1 MIAHISGRVLEV
13 RLTSLIINVAG
24 IGYEVNVA
32 PEIASSSNKGDE
44 IELFTSL
51 VVREDSWKLYGY
63 RSADARDLF
72 EELQSVSGI
81 GPKVAHSLL
90 TVFAPL
96 ELQGIIGTGDQL
108 ALERVPGIGKK
119 VASRLILELRE
130 RYNTGKSRVANA
142 GRWRD
147 SLMEALTS
155 LGYSAKDAERSI
167 DQTVKALDGDPSAIE
182 LSELLRRTL
191 ANTRNSK

>member
-13 RLTSLIINVAG
+13 RLTSLIVDVSG

-32 PEIASSSNKGDE
+32 PEIASTSIKGDE
-44 IELFTSL
+44 VELFTSL

-63 RSADARDLF
+63 RNANARDLF

-90 TVFAPL
+90 TVFAPD
-96 ELQGIIGTGDQL
+96 ELTGIIGMGDQL

-119 VASRLILELRE
+119 VASRLILELRD
-130 RYNTGKSRVANA
+130 RYNTGKSRTANS

-167 DQTVKALDGDPSAIE
+167 DQTIKALDVDPSTIE
-182 LSELLRRTL
+182 LSELLRKTL

>member
-13 RLTSLIINVAG
+13 RLTSLIINVTG

-90 TVFAPL
+90 TVFAPI

-130 RYNTGKSRVANA
+130 RYNTGKSRVANT

>member
-1 MIAHISGRVLEV
+1 MIAHISGRVLEI
-13 RLTSLIINVAG
+13 RLTSLIVDVAG

-32 PEIASSSNKGDE
+32 PEIASAASKGDE
-44 IELFTSL
+44 VELFTSL

-63 RSADARDLF
+63 RNANARDLF

-90 TVFAPL
+90 TVFAPD
-96 ELQGIIGTGDQL
+96 ELTGIIGVGDQL

-119 VASRLILELRE
+119 VASRLILELRD
-130 RYNTGKSRVANA
+130 RYNTGKSRTANT

-167 DQTVKALDGDPSAIE
+167 DQTIKAIDEDPSTIE
-182 LSELLRRTL
+182 LSELLRRAL

>member
-13 RLTSLIINVAG
+13 RLTSLIVDVSG

-32 PEIASSSNKGDE
+32 PEIASTSSKGDE
-44 IELFTSL
+44 VELFTSL

-63 RSADARDLF
+63 RNANARDLF

-90 TVFAPL
+90 TVFAPD
-96 ELQGIIGTGDQL
+96 ELTGIIGAGDQL

-119 VASRLILELRE
+119 VASRLILELRD
-130 RYNTGKSRVANA
+130 RYNTGKSRTANT

-167 DQTVKALDGDPSAIE
+167 DQTIKAIDVDPSTIE
-182 LSELLRRTL
+182 LSELLRRAL

>member
-13 RLTSLIINVAG
+13 RLTSLIVDVSG

-32 PEIASSSNKGDE
+32 PEIASTSSKGDE
-44 IELFTSL
+44 VELFTSL

-63 RSADARDLF
+63 RNANARDLF

-90 TVFAPL
+90 TVFAPD
-96 ELQGIIGTGDQL
+96 ELTGIIGMGDQL

-119 VASRLILELRE
+119 VASRLILELRD
-130 RYNTGKSRVANA
+130 RYNTGKSRTANT

-167 DQTVKALDGDPSAIE
+167 DQTIKAIDEDPSTIE
-182 LSELLRRTL
+182 LSELLRRAL

>member
-13 RLTSLIINVAG
+13 RLTSLVVNVVG

-32 PEIASSSNKGDE
+32 PEIAGGTKIGDE
-44 IELFTSL
+44 VELFTSL

-63 RSADARDLF
+63 RSSSSRNLF

-81 GPKVAHSLL
+81 GPKVAHSLV
-90 TVFAPL
+90 TVFAPD
-96 ELQGIIGTGDQL
+96 ELQTIIGSGDQM

-119 VASRLILELRE
+119 VASRLILELRD
-130 RYNTGKSRVANA
+130 RYNTGKAQRSNG

-147 SLMEALTS
+147 SLIEALTS

-167 DQTVKALDGDPSAIE
+167 DQTIRDLDEDPSTLE
-182 LSELLRRTL
+182 LSELLRRAL

>member
-90 TVFAPL
+90 TVFAPI

-130 RYNTGKSRVANA
+130 RYNTGKSRVANT

>member
-130 RYNTGKSRVANA
+130 RYNTGKSRVANT

>member
-1 MIAHISGRVLEV
+1 ML
-13 RLTSLIINVAG
+13 
-24 IGYEVNVA
+24 
-32 PEIASSSNKGDE
+32 PQSSSNKGDE

-90 TVFAPL
+90 TVFAPI

-130 RYNTGKSRVANA
+130 RYNTGKSRVANT

-167 DQTVKALDGDPSAIE
+167 DQTVKALDGEPSAIE

>member
-13 RLTSLIINVAG
+13 RLTSLIVDVSG

-32 PEIASSSNKGDE
+32 PEIASTSIKGDE
-44 IELFTSL
+44 VELFTSL

-63 RSADARDLF
+63 RNANARDLF

-90 TVFAPL
+90 TVFAPD
-96 ELQGIIGTGDQL
+96 ELTGIIGMGDQL

-119 VASRLILELRE
+119 VASRLILELRD
-130 RYNTGKSRVANA
+130 RYNTGKSRTANT

-167 DQTVKALDGDPSAIE
+167 DQTIKAIDEDPSTIE
-182 LSELLRRTL
+182 LSELLRRAL

>member
-13 RLTSLIINVAG
+13 RLTSLIVDVSG

-32 PEIASSSNKGDE
+32 PEIASTSIKGDE
-44 IELFTSL
+44 VELFTSL

-63 RSADARDLF
+63 RNANARDLF

-90 TVFAPL
+90 TVFAPD
-96 ELQGIIGTGDQL
+96 ELTGIIGMGDQL

-119 VASRLILELRE
+119 VASRLILELRD
-130 RYNTGKSRVANA
+130 RYNTGRSRTANT

-167 DQTVKALDGDPSAIE
+167 DQTIRAIDEDPSTIE
-182 LSELLRRTL
+182 LSELLRRAL

>member
-13 RLTSLIINVAG
+13 RLTSLIVDVSG

-32 PEIASSSNKGDE
+32 PEIASTSSKGDE
-44 IELFTSL
+44 VELFTSL

-63 RSADARDLF
+63 RNANARDLF

-90 TVFAPL
+90 TVFAPD
-96 ELQGIIGTGDQL
+96 ELTGIIGMGDQL

-119 VASRLILELRE
+119 VASRLILELRD
-130 RYNTGKSRVANA
+130 RYNTGKSRTANS

-167 DQTVKALDGDPSAIE
+167 DQTIKALDVDPSTIE
-182 LSELLRRTL
+182 LSELLRKTL

>member
-1 MIAHISGRVLEV
+1 MIAHISGRVLEA
-13 RLTSLIINVAG
+13 RLTSLIVNVSG

-32 PEIASSSNKGDE
+32 PEIASASSKGE
-44 IELFTSL
+44 EVELFTSL

-63 RSADARDLF
+63 RSANARDLF

-90 TVFAPL
+90 TVFAPD
-96 ELQGIIGTGDQL
+96 ELIGIIGVGDQSS
-108 ALERVPGIGKK
+108 LERVPGIGKK
-119 VASRLILELRE
+119 VASRLILELRD
-130 RYNTGKSRVANA
+130 RYKTGKSQTAKT

-147 SLMEALTS
+147 SLLEALTS
-155 LGYSAKDAERSI
+155 LGYSVKDAERSV
-167 DQTVKALDGDPSAIE
+167 DQTVKELDVDPSTIE
-182 LSELLRRTL
+182 ISELLRRTL

>member
-63 RSADARDLF
+63 RSAYARDLF

-90 TVFAPL
+90 TVFAPI

-130 RYNTGKSRVANA
+130 RYNTGKSRVANT

>member
-13 RLTSLIINVAG
+13 RLTSLIVDVSG

-32 PEIASSSNKGDE
+32 PEIASTSSKGDE
-44 IELFTSL
+44 VELFTSL

-63 RSADARDLF
+63 RNANARDLF

-90 TVFAPL
+90 TVFAPD
-96 ELQGIIGTGDQL
+96 ELTGIIGVGDQL

-119 VASRLILELRE
+119 VASRLILELRD
-130 RYNTGKSRVANA
+130 RYNTGKSRTANT

-167 DQTVKALDGDPSAIE
+167 DQTIKAIDEDPSTIE
-182 LSELLRRTL
+182 LSELLRRAL

>member
-1 MIAHISGRVLEV
+1 VIAHLAGRILEV
-13 RLTSLIINVAG
+13 RLTSLIVDVSG

-32 PEIASSSNKGDE
+32 PEIASASSKGDE
-44 IELFTSL
+44 VELFTSL

-63 RSADARDLF
+63 RNASSRDLF

-90 TVFAPL
+90 TVFAPD
-96 ELQGIIGTGDQL
+96 ELTGIIGVGDQL

-119 VASRLILELRE
+119 VASRLILELRD
-130 RYNTGKSRVANA
+130 RYNTGKSRTANT
-142 GRWRD
+142 GKWRD

-167 DQTVKALDGDPSAIE
+167 DQTIKAVDVDPSTIE

>member
-13 RLTSLIINVAG
+13 RLTSLIVDVSG

-32 PEIASSSNKGDE
+32 PEIASTSIKGDE
-44 IELFTSL
+44 VELFTSL

-63 RSADARDLF
+63 RNANARDLF

-90 TVFAPL
+90 TVFAPD
-96 ELQGIIGTGDQL
+96 ELTGIIGMGDQL

-119 VASRLILELRE
+119 VASRLILELRD
-130 RYNTGKSRVANA
+130 RYNTGKSRTANT

-167 DQTVKALDGDPSAIE
+167 DQTIRAIDEDPSTIE
-182 LSELLRRTL
+182 LSELLRRAL

>member
-13 RLTSLIINVAG
+13 RLTSLIVDVSG

-32 PEIASSSNKGDE
+32 PEIASTSIKGDE
-44 IELFTSL
+44 VELFTSL

-63 RSADARDLF
+63 RNANARDLF
-72 EELQSVSGI
+72 EQLQSVSGI

-90 TVFAPL
+90 TVFAPD
-96 ELQGIIGTGDQL
+96 ELTGIIGMGDQL

-119 VASRLILELRE
+119 VASRLILELRD
-130 RYNTGKSRVANA
+130 RYNTGKSRTANS

-167 DQTVKALDGDPSAIE
+167 DQTIKALDVDPSTIE
-182 LSELLRRTL
+182 LSELLRKTL